1 MDEPVILDL
10 KKRFKKK
17 KSRGKD
23 RIGILIFETNVSF
36 QIQMEGQILLIISRA
51 WIVA

>member
-23 RIGILIFETNVSF
+23 RIGILIFETNLSF
-36 QIQMEGQILLIISRA
+36 QIQMEGQILLIILRA